1 MADKMVKADD
11 GISEVPAP
19 SAPEGGKAELD
30 PKKKKATA
38 DSMEKVKAEEVEQD
52 QEEEVVEEIVVE
64 TSVASLFE
72 GEELS
77 EEFKNKIEVVF
88 EAAVSE
94 RVAKETLAIEENLT
108 ETLEHQL
115 QESITERV
123 DEIIENL
130 DKYLDYVVKEWME
143 ENEVAIEA
151 GIKVEMAESFM
162 GGLKDLFE
170 QHNVEIDEE
179 TFDAVASLEEEIE
192 NLRNEA
198 NELVETNIKLQK
210 MLDED
215 AAEDIFV
222 EMTEG
227 LTDVQEER
235 FRTLAESLN
244 KSDLEAYAKSLKV
257 IKESFFAESA
267 EEFTSTDSVL
277 KDNLGDEEEVVIEE
291 DVQAPASEYSSIN
304 ALVEALNTRK
314 ANA

>member
-77 EEFKNKIEVVF
+77 EEFKNKIEIVF

-108 ETLEHQL
+108 KTLEHEL

-170 QHNVEIDEE
+170 QHNVEVDEE

-192 NLRNEA
+192 NLKNEA

-257 IKESFFAESA
+257 IKESFFVEST
-267 EEFTSTDSVL
+267 EEFTSTGSVL